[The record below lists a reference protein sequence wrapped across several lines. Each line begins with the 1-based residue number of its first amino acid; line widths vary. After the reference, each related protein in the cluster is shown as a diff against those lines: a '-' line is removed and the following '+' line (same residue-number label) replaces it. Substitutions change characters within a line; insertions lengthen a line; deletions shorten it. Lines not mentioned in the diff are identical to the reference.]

1 MFIIYLD
8 KNNENETIWTDET
21 NMNKQG
27 HIFIYTG
34 IIIDGVGREEIIFIS
49 FPFVVRVNCDFDR
62 RVAGALLTLREIF
75 VLFVVV
81 RDFERLSS
89 IGIVMSR
96 FISSRVLLLRI
107 ESSYDVSKSIKS
119 SCVIKLPFNN
129 SSYTL

>member
-107 ESSYDVSKSIKS
+107 ESSYD
-119 SCVIKLPFNN
+119 N
-129 SSYTL
+129 